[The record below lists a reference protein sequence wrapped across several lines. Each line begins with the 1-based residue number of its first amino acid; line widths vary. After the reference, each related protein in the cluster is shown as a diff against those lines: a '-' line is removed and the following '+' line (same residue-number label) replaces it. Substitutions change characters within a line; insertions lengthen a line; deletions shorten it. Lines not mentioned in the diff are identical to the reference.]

1 MVPLWCARRIVATSG
16 GDRSVSGVVA
26 CEPQTD
32 RPVRSTSGKER
43 RRSRGGAVRR
53 FAGKVTVITGASRGI
68 GLAVAHRLVA
78 EGGQVVLTGRKPD
91 ALEEA
96 VAALGADDASAVAG
110 KVDDAAHREEV
121 FAHVRERYGRL
132 DHLVNNAGINPAWGP
147 VLEIEPSVVRKII
160 DVNVVAALEWTR
172 DAVAAGL
179 QTSIVNTASI
189 SGTSTSPN
197 IAFYGV
203 SKAALINLTAQLAH
217 ELAPRLRVN
226 AVAPAVV
233 KTKLSRALYES
244 REEEVAAGYP
254 LGRLGVPDD
263 VAGPIA
269 FLLSQDAAW
278 ITGQTLR
285 VDGGASVVP
294 VG

>member
-1 MVPLWCARRIVATSG
+1 M
-16 GDRSVSGVVA
+16 
-26 CEPQTD
+26 
-32 RPVRSTSGKER
+32 
-43 RRSRGGAVRR
+43 RR
-53 FAGKVTVITGASRGI
+53 FEDRVTIITGASRGI
-68 GLAVAHRLVA
+68 GLAVARRLVA
-78 EGGQVVLTGRKPD
+78 EGGRVVLTGRHAD
-91 ALEEA
+91 SLAEA
-96 VAALGADDASAVAG
+96 VATLGEDRASAVAG
-110 KVDDAAHREEV
+110 RADDPAHRAEV
-121 FAHVRERYGRL
+121 LAHTLDRHGRL

-147 VLEIEPSVVRKII
+147 ALEVEPSVIRKII

-179 QTSIVNTASI
+179 SGAIVSTASVA
-189 SGTSTSPN
+189 GTTASPH

-233 KTKLSRALYES
+233 RTRLAEALYVD
-244 REEEVAAGYP
+244 REEEVAAAYP
-254 LGRLGVPDD
+254 LRRLGEPDD
-263 VAGPIA
+263 VAGPVA
-269 FLLSQDAAW
+269 FLLSDDAAW

-285 VDGGASVVP
+285 IDGGASIVP